1 MRKKEHECKYRY
13 YLYDLG
19 FLLKEEALEAKR
31 ARDEARGTSHYD
43 FAAGELIALYGVISL
58 MQQLA
63 EGFDI
68 PLEELRLED
77 IDPDRDL
84 L

>member
-19 FLLKEEALEAKR
+19 FLLKEDALEAKR
-31 ARDEARGTSHYD
+31 EREAAKGSEAYEFHNGRVMAYY
-43 FAAGELIALYGVISL
+43 EVITL
-58 MQQLA
+58 MQQQA

-77 IDPDRDL
+77 VDPDRDL
-84 L
+84 I